1 MDAEEGRSPPAA
13 AVGPREQEEEREE
26 VGMLLG
32 NDVPRGRSSSCP
44 CSTPS
49 IGFLLWMAAVLFLLE
64 EGKSRK

>member
-32 NDVPRGRSSSCP
+32 NDVPRGRSSLCP

-49 IGFLLWMAAVLFLLE
+49 IGFLL
-64 EGKSRK
+64 